1 MQATG
6 VHAVLGQ
13 VGRGTEARLGRQL
26 GRDGLAGGGGTLAG
40 GSGSRL
46 AVRQHVGRIGL
57 DGLEAAGACL
67 AELSRIPEIGKII
80 LFSCT

>member
-1 MQATG
+1 
-6 VHAVLGQ
+6 
-13 VGRGTEARLGRQL
+13 
-26 GRDGLAGGGGTLAG
+26 
-40 GSGSRL
+40 
-46 AVRQHVGRIGL
+46 VGRIGL